1 MKLLV
6 SNVGS
11 TSLKFKFFDMPEERV
26 LCEAKIERV
35 GSRDAAIMSYRSHL
49 SGARFS
55 AEGLCIPSYAE
66 GIALFLE
73 KLTGDETGVIK
84 GVEEISAIGF
94 KTVLSRGYYGVH
106 ELTDE
111 VMENMREYL
120 YIAPVHNAA
129 YIEAVG
135 QFKAVLPDVPMIGV
149 FETAFHREIPLER
162 ALYSIPYE
170 WYEKYGIRK
179 MGYHGASHGY
189 IAQQAA
195 KLGRA
200 ERVISCHLGGS
211 CSICAILGGKSV
223 DNSFGFSL
231 QTGVMHANR
240 AGDIDPYI
248 VPFLMSKGMELDDIL
263 HGLSKN
269 GGLLGVSGVS
279 NDLREV
285 SAAAADGNARAEL
298 AINMFVCSMAVAASS
313 NLILH
318 IPAIANEAGYD
329 LPWWKYF
336 DEASNEI
343 PLLSHLAPSGPYNV
357 KDFDLAG
364 GMRAMLKE
372 LLPKLH
378 GDCLTVTGH
387 TLEENV
393 RDAVVY
399 NRDVIHS
406 LDNPVMTE
414 PGIGVLYGNL
424 APEGAIVK
432 IAGVPSQ
439 LMTYKGKARVFDS
452 LEDGI
457 QALRAGQIHVGDC
470 CVLRFMGLRG
480 RFGTTAFTFQE
491 ELKGLHELYNSC
503 AIITDGRFSGGTSG
517 LSIGYVSP
525 EAALGSPLGVIEE
538 GDEVEIDIPA
548 RKLHLCISDE
558 EMNRRLAAFHWE
570 FPSKDYPRYLNLF
583 VQNVGSMAKGGI
595 WETK

>member
-11 TSLKFKFFDMPEERV
+11 TSLKFKLFDMPEERV

-73 KLTGDETGVIK
+73 KLTGGETGVIK

-129 YIEAVG
+129 YIEAIG
-135 QFKAVLPDVPMIGV
+135 QFRAVLPDVPMIGV

-211 CSICAILGGKSV
+211 CSICAILNGKSV

-285 SAAAADGNARAEL
+285 SAAAAAGTHGQSWRS
-298 AINMFVCSMAVAASS
+298 ICSCAASCGLS
-313 NLILH
+313 ARITRSLADLTSSSS
-318 IPAIANEAGYD
+318 PAGSARTPTLSEA
-329 LPWWKYF
+329 
-336 DEASNEI
+336 ECARR
-343 PLLSHLAPSGPYNV
+343 SGIWAWSWTRR
-357 KDFDLAG
+357 KTA
-364 GMRAMLKE
+364 A
-372 LLPKLH
+372 
-378 GDCLTVTGH
+378 
-387 TLEENV
+387 
-393 RDAVVY
+393 A
-399 NRDVIHS
+399 
-406 LDNPVMTE
+406 
-414 PGIGVLYGNL
+414 
-424 APEGAIVK
+424 
-432 IAGVPSQ
+432 
-439 LMTYKGKARVFDS
+439 GKAP
-452 LEDGI
+452 
-457 QALRAGQIHVGDC
+457 
-470 CVLRFMGLRG
+470 
-480 RFGTTAFTFQE
+480 
-491 ELKGLHELYNSC
+491 Y
-503 AIITDGRFSGGTSG
+503 
-517 LSIGYVSP
+517 
-525 EAALGSPLGVIEE
+525 
-538 GDEVEIDIPA
+538 PA
-548 RKLHLCISDE
+548 RL
-558 EMNRRLAAFHWE
+558 RRCGC
-570 FPSKDYPRYLNLF
+570 P
-583 VQNVGSMAKGGI
+583 
-595 WETK
+595 